1 MPHPVQNTP
10 VLNVGTATDK
20 RQEIRNYFT
29 STWELYERLF
39 DIMNDDEAYYMK
51 ADPLRHPLIFYLG
64 HTATFFVNKLTLARI
79 ITDRVN
85 PHFESMFAIGVD
97 EMSWDDINKNDYE
110 WPSVA
115 DTLAYRDEV
124 RKVVIEAIDTME
136 ITIPISWE
144 HPAWTILMG
153 VEHERIHLET
163 SSVLMR
169 QLPLKMVKPDAAWPV
184 CADTGAS
191 PTNALLPVPGGK
203 VSLGKE
209 RSHHL
214 YGWDNE
220 YGKLE
225 RDIQSFKASQY
236 LVSNGEFLE
245 FVESGGYDTEKW
257 WTAEG
262 WSWRAFK
269 EAAMPLFWRKAGPG
283 KFRLRC
289 LAEEID
295 MPWNW
300 PAEVNQLEAKA
311 FCNWKAQTTG
321 RPVRL
326 PSEEEWYR
334 LWDHVGLADQPQWDG
349 QEGNISL
356 LEFASSCPVDRHLNA
371 GFGDLRGNVWQ
382 WTESPIMGLPGF
394 KVHPN
399 YDDFSVPTF
408 DNQHNLMK
416 GGSWISTGNEA
427 THDSRYAFRRH
438 FYQHAGFRY
447 VETTQEVRMQGDI
460 YETDALVGQYC
471 EFHYG
476 DDYHGV
482 ANFPRKTAELCRE
495 AVQGRPIKRA
505 LDLGCATGRAVFE
518 LATFCDFVTGIDFS
532 ARFVKVGHDMQKN
545 GQVLYTLPVEGELVS
560 HHERTLAEL
569 GLTETKDKVE
579 FWQGDAHNLKPHFK
593 DYDLVLAC
601 NLIDRLSDPQIFLD
615 RIRERMTAGGTLV
628 IFSPYT
634 WLEEFT
640 DKENWLGG
648 KKVNGE
654 NVTTL
659 MGLGEA
665 LAPHFVQQGE
675 AQDVEFVIRETARK
689 FQHSVAQMSVWRK
702 ES

>member
-283 KFRLRC
+283 RFRLRC

-326 PSEEEWYR
+326 
-334 LWDHVGLADQPQWDG
+334 
-349 QEGNISL
+349 
-356 LEFASSCPVDRHLNA
+356 
-371 GFGDLRGNVWQ
+371 
-382 WTESPIMGLPGF
+382 
-394 KVHPN
+394 
-399 YDDFSVPTF
+399 
-408 DNQHNLMK
+408 
-416 GGSWISTGNEA
+416 
-427 THDSRYAFRRH
+427 
-438 FYQHAGFRY
+438 
-447 VETTQEVRMQGDI
+447 
-460 YETDALVGQYC
+460 
-471 EFHYG
+471 
-476 DDYHGV
+476 
-482 ANFPRKTAELCRE
+482 
-495 AVQGRPIKRA
+495 
-505 LDLGCATGRAVFE
+505 
-518 LATFCDFVTGIDFS
+518 
-532 ARFVKVGHDMQKN
+532 
-545 GQVLYTLPVEGELVS
+545 
-560 HHERTLAEL
+560 
-569 GLTETKDKVE
+569 
-579 FWQGDAHNLKPHFK
+579 
-593 DYDLVLAC
+593 
-601 NLIDRLSDPQIFLD
+601 
-615 RIRERMTAGGTLV
+615 
-628 IFSPYT
+628 
-634 WLEEFT
+634 
-640 DKENWLGG
+640 
-648 KKVNGE
+648 
-654 NVTTL
+654 
-659 MGLGEA
+659 
-665 LAPHFVQQGE
+665 
-675 AQDVEFVIRETARK
+675 
-689 FQHSVAQMSVWRK
+689 
-702 ES
+702 